1 VQSPACVRLRWCD
14 LYDESELYKS
24 AVALYTKPLFSWRKA
39 LFTST
44 DNHDLYDFAR
54 HGLRNLAAIHNALRH
69 QSFDFRPGVALH
81 RNFRGKQRTLYVY
94 PWEERLVD
102 LLLYRLLT
110 ARFDAHFSTHSYA
123 YRLRGYGLDRCQRKI
138 ARILA
143 ATPAPLFA
151 AKRDVANYVPSIRH
165 ELLLSQLAA
174 RIDPGDYLFR
184 LLEQRVRF
192 SYQEEHES
200 PATPSCATQGI
211 AFGTPIACFFANLHL
226 TPLDRQI
233 ESVPHVHY
241 FRYADD
247 LLFLSDNRE
256 SIEQAI
262 GSFDSALERLHLRSK
277 AAHEHNVLLS
287 CNPATLA
294 VPEALAASIPSSGFQ
309 PTGRLHHLGLEFQAG
324 GGIRFSRDKF
334 RKIRNIFRV
343 AFRRKR
349 AKLARIRGPRKRA
362 EFLVRTAQHAL
373 AQSVRNVAL
382 IDYYLKHVTDESQL
396 GLLDRWL
403 AEEILA
409 LSLRAG
415 HKKSHFHD
423 IPFRALRAMGL
434 PSLVH
439 RRRQIRHGQIPAP
452 FFVWKSYQTQKSSRE
467 TAARLQPRFAELA
480 AFSPCPQAVAAASQE
495 DLVRERSHLS
505 KGLIEAVKSQDLTTL
520 LELSPWKTSTASR
533 REALKECRTLH
544 ANAFRDHPI

>member
-1 VQSPACVRLRWCD
+1 VQSSACVRLRWCD
-14 LYDESELYKS
+14 VYEESELYKS
-24 AVALYTKPLFSWRKA
+24 AVALYTKPIFSWRKA

-44 DNHDLYDFAR
+44 DNRDLYDFAR
-54 HGLRNLAAIHNALRH
+54 HGMRHLAAIHNALRRE
-69 QSFDFRPGVALH
+69 SFAFRPGVALH

-110 ARFDAHFSTHSYA
+110 AHFDPYFSSHSYA

-143 ATPAPLFA
+143 ATPTPLFA
-151 AKRDVANYVPSIRH
+151 AKRDVANYFPSIRH
-165 ELLLSQLAA
+165 DLLLTQLAA
-174 RIDPGDYLFR
+174 VIDPGDYLFR

-200 PATPSCATQGI
+200 PATPSRATQGI

-226 TPLDRQI
+226 TPLDRQV
-233 ESVPHVHY
+233 ESISHLHY

-247 LLFLSDNRE
+247 LLFLSEDRD
-256 SIEQAI
+256 SIARAI
-262 GSFDSALERLHLRSK
+262 GSFDSALEHLHLRSK

-287 CNPATLA
+287 RDAA
-294 VPEALAASIPSSGFQ
+294 ALAAEWTIPVTIRFSGFQ
-309 PTGRLHHLGLEFQAG
+309 PAARLHHLGLEFQAG
-324 GGIRFSRDKF
+324 GGIRLSRDKY

-349 AKLARIRGPRKRA
+349 AKLARIYDSRKRA
-362 EFLVRTAQHAL
+362 EFLVRVARHAL

-396 GLLDRWL
+396 RLLDRWL
-403 AEEILA
+403 AEEVLA
-409 LSLRAG
+409 LSFRGG
-415 HKKSHFHD
+415 HKKSYFHD
-423 IPFRALRAMGL
+423 IPFCALRAMGL

-439 RRRQIRHGQIPAP
+439 RRRQIRHGQIAAP

-467 TAARLQPRFAELA
+467 TAARLQPRFADLA

-495 DLVRERSHLS
+495 DLVRERSRLS

-520 LELSPWKTSTASR
+520 LELSSWENSAAGCTAR
-533 REALKECRTLH
+533 GVLKEG
-544 ANAFRDHPI
+544 